1 MPYIINLHE
10 YESRGAHWIALYV
23 NGDNATYFDSFEVEH
38 IPKGIKRLIGNKKCY
53 SNYLK
58 NTSK

>member
-1 MPYIINLHE
+1 MPYITNLHE

-53 SNYLK
+53 SNYL
-58 NTSK
+58 